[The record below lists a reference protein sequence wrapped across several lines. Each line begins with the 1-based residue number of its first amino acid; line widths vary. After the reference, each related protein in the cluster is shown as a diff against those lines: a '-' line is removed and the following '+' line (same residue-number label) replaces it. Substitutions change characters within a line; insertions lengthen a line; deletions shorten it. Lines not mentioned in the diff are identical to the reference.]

1 VVEEGIGGAK
11 KLLDTRGARRRK
23 SEGLLGHQMMGWER
37 IKG

>member
-1 VVEEGIGGAK
+1 MVGEGIGGAK

-23 SEGLLGHQMMGWER
+23 SEGLLRHRMMGWER